1 MTNLNTIIEEEK
13 KVARRLFDLTLDC
26 KLVPKDI
33 EDAITTAM
41 QRAYE
46 AGQREEQERV
56 REMAEALR
64 TDPEANDVTD
74 HFIADD
80 AYESKV
86 EAFFYGHNQAL
97 DTVLAKLTESDKT
110 TEV

>member
-1 MTNLNTIIEEEK
+1 MTTLNTIIEEEK

-46 AGQREEQERV
+46 AGQSEER
-56 REMAEALR
+56 AK
-64 TDPEANDVTD
+64 
-74 HFIADD
+74 
-80 AYESKV
+80 AYEEGDSDGYLRCLKYYFP
-86 EAFFYGHNQAL
+86 EDYE
-97 DTVLAKLTESDKT
+97 ESDKT
-110 TEV
+110 NGL